1 MLMNNEA
8 GKQKVY
14 KKREKNQVSLSELD
28 KPG

>member
-14 KKREKNQVSLSELD
+14 KKEEKKQVNLSESD
-28 KPG
+28 KLG